1 MEEVQLDDV
10 IDIKF
15 VFNTLSKRKVMDVFN
30 HKCKTVYQISENDLV
45 IENKKLILN
54 VDMSKWT
61 TSYPDIDFYNTF
73 DFLKNMG
80 MGKKIPEANYK
91 YSFLNVIESLCRI
104 TNPKGGTPLTC
115 IDAILLGYDK
125 KMKSGFMF
133 KNSFFKGKH
142 TVIGTYDNGMKIVY
156 YNKCLLKL

>member
-1 MEEVQLDDV
+1 M
-10 IDIKF
+10 
-15 VFNTLSKRKVMDVFN
+15 
-30 HKCKTVYQISENDLV
+30 
-45 IENKKLILN
+45 
-54 VDMSKWT
+54 
-61 TSYPDIDFYNTF
+61 
-73 DFLKNMG
+73 
-80 MGKKIPEANYK
+80 
-91 YSFLNVIESLCRI
+91 IESLCRI